1 MSELVD
7 KKGLIARIGTA
18 ISHSSRHF
26 LPATLVI
33 AGGIVGVLLWLHYPP
48 SAATQPAPIYPRNG
62 DDLRAVYANAAD
74 VAEGKRL
81 ADASCAGCHGAN
93 GISTTAGVPN
103 LAGQRPAYLYRELRV
118 YQAGGRGESAMNNAV
133 KFLSDDALVKVAAYY
148 ASLDLARAGAAND
161 AQAVASEPDPA
172 QTGKAAAASCVGCH
186 GEAGISKTP
195 GMPNL
200 VGLDPK
206 YLVAAMAA
214 YKNGQRKNEVMKSM
228 LGPIRDADLNDI
240 ALYYALQ
247 SPAWAQTPASG
258 NQAAGRAAA
267 AACAGCHGAQ
277 GVSTNPAIPS
287 LAGQDARY
295 LAAAIR
301 GYKDG
306 SRDDATMKGLV
317 ASLDDG
323 VFNDLA
329 AFYASQQPQ
338 PPNVRKP
345 LTTAEWAQR
354 CDRCH
359 GVNGNSTDPRS
370 PALAGQRL
378 DYLSKVLQAYRT
390 GVRKSPEMAAMSAVL
405 SEDDVEKLAAYYA
418 RQMPRAFVYVIVPAR

>member
-1 MSELVD
+1 LEPYCGCNILR
-7 KKGLIARIGTA
+7 ARRLSPLQSI
-18 ISHSSRHF
+18 
-26 LPATLVI
+26 LPATTFALCTLTLQTLQK
-33 AGGIVGVLLWLHYPP
+33 A
-48 SAATQPAPIYPRNG
+48 
-62 DDLRAVYANAAD
+62 
-74 VAEGKRL
+74 RL

-93 GISTTAGVPN
+93 GISTTAAVPN

-118 YQAGGRGESAMNNAV
+118 YQVGGLGESAMNNAV
-133 KFLSDDALVKVAAYY
+133 KFLGDDALVKVAAYY
-148 ASLDLARAGAAND
+148 ASLDPAPAGPGND
-161 AQAVASEPDPA
+161 AQAVPTDPDPV
-172 QTGKAAAASCVGCH
+172 QTGKAAAAGCAGCH

-195 GMPNL
+195 GTPSL

-206 YLVAAMAA
+206 YLVAAMTG
-214 YKNGQRKNEVMKSM
+214 YKNGQRNHEMMKSM
-228 LGPIRDADLNDI
+228 LAPIRDADLNDI

-247 SPAWAQTPASG
+247 SPARAQTPAPG
-258 NQAAGRAAA
+258 NPTAGRAAA
-267 AACAGCHGAQ
+267 AACSGCHGAE
-277 GVSTNPAIPS
+277 GVSGNPATPS

-323 VFNDLA
+323 AINDLA

-338 PPNVRKP
+338 APNVRKP

-370 PALAGQRL
+370 PALAAQRL
-378 DYLSKVLQAYRT
+378 DYLSKVLHAYRT

>member
-1 MSELVD
+1 MSEPVD
-7 KKGLIARIGTA
+7 RTQKGLITHLGTA
-18 ISHSSRHF
+18 ISDSHF
-26 LPATLVI
+26 FLATLVI
-33 AGGIVGVLLWLHYPP
+33 AGGIVGALFWLHYPP
-48 SAATQPAPIYPRNG
+48 TAATQPTAVNPREG

-81 ADASCAGCHGAN
+81 ADATCASCHGAN
-93 GISTTAGVPN
+93 GISTTPGVPN

-148 ASLDLARAGAAND
+148 ASLDPAAAGAAD
-161 AQAVASEPDPA
+161 GAQAAPSESDPVQA
-172 QTGKAAAASCVGCH
+172 GKAAAASCAGCH

-195 GMPNL
+195 GMPSL

-214 YKNGQRKNEVMKSM
+214 YRSGQRKNEVMKSI
-228 LGPIRDADLNDI
+228 LGPIRDADLNNI

-247 SPAWAQTPASG
+247 SPARAETPTPD

-267 AACAGCHGAQ
+267 AACAGCHGAE
-277 GVSTNPAIPS
+277 GVSGNPAMPS
-287 LAGQDARY
+287 LAGQDAQY

-301 GYKDG
+301 AYKDG

-323 VFNDLA
+323 VIKDLA
-329 AFYASQQPQ
+329 AFYAAQQPQ
-338 PPNVRKP
+338 LPNVRKP

-370 PALAGQRL
+370 PALAAQRL
-378 DYLSKVLQAYRT
+378 DYLSKVLHAYRT
-390 GVRKSPEMAAMSAVL
+390 GARKSPEMAAMSAVL
-405 SEDDVEKLAAYYA
+405 SEQDVEKLAAHYA
-418 RQMPRAFVYVIVPAR
+418 HQKARAFVYVISPSR